1 MCGFGFIP
9 RVHHEGADDTGTAD
23 TTIGRTLFPRRSA
36 AHDGAMSEQRSNSND
51 SENDTRVALVTGANK
66 GIGLETARLLGQEGV
81 TVLVGARDAARGTAA
96 ERALR
101 DEGLDAHL
109 VPLDVTDQESVKA
122 AATRVEAEYGRLDV
136 LVNNAGAALGFG
148 ATPSTSDPDQ
158 LRTLL
163 DVNTVPVVTVTNAF
177 LPLLRRSAAGRVVNV
192 SSEIGSVTSMTDP
205 DGPFFGMSGSLAY
218 PVSKTAVNMLTA
230 LYAKE
235 LADTS
240 VKVNAANPG
249 FCATDLNG
257 HSGPRSAEQG
267 ARVSLHLANLSE
279 DGPSGVLWGHLAS
292 AEDPESYGVLAW

>member
-1 MCGFGFIP
+1 MSESQNKQSTNG
-9 RVHHEGADDTGTAD
+9 DDTR
-23 TTIGRTLFPRRSA
+23 I
-36 AHDGAMSEQRSNSND
+36 
-51 SENDTRVALVTGANK
+51 ALVTGANK
-66 GIGLETARLLGQEGV
+66 GIGLETARLLGETGA
-81 TVLVGARDAARGTAA
+81 TVLLGARDPERGSAA
-96 ERALR
+96 ERDLR
-101 DEGLDAHL
+101 DEGSDVHL
-109 VPLDVTDQESVKA
+109 VALDVTDQQSVKA
-122 AATRVEAEYGRLDV
+122 AAARVESEFGRLDV

-148 ATPSTSDPDQ
+148 AAPSTSDPDQ

-163 DVNTVPVVTVTNAF
+163 DLNTVSVVTVTNAF

-192 SSEIGSVTSMTDP
+192 SSEVGSIGSMTDP
-205 DGPFFGMSGSLAY
+205 EGPFFGMSGSPAY

-257 HSGPRSAEQG
+257 HSGPRSARQG
-267 ARVSLHLANLSE
+267 ALVSLHLANLPE

-292 AEDPESYGVLAW
+292 AQDPESYGVLPW

>member
-1 MCGFGFIP
+1 
-9 RVHHEGADDTGTAD
+9 
-23 TTIGRTLFPRRSA
+23 
-36 AHDGAMSEQRSNSND
+36 MSE
-51 SENDTRVALVTGANK
+51 SEKKQSIDDGTRIALITGANK
-66 GIGLETARLLGQEGV
+66 GIGLETARLLGEEGA
-81 TVLVGARDAARGTAA
+81 TVLLGARDPERGA
-96 ERALR
+96 EAEQVLCG
-101 DEGLDAHL
+101 EGLDVRL
-109 VPLDVTDQESVKA
+109 VALDITDQESVKA
-122 AATRVEAEYGRLDV
+122 AAARVEAEFGRLDV

-163 DVNTVPVVTVTNAF
+163 ELNTVSVVTVTNMF

-192 SSEIGSVTSMTDP
+192 SSEVGSIGSMTDP
-205 DGPFFGMSGSLAY
+205 EGPFFGMSGSPAY

-235 LADTS
+235 LADTT

-257 HSGPRSAEQG
+257 HSGSRSARQG
-267 ARVSLHLANLSE
+267 ALVSLYLANLPE

-292 AEDPESYGVLAW
+292 AEDPESYGVLSW